1 MSFDYKKI
9 LPHFVA
15 VLVFYFIVATYF
27 SPYFSGYELKQD
39 DVSRWRGMAKEIH
52 DHRYSEN
59 EDPKWT
65 NSMFGGMP
73 AYQITN
79 EDNSNKLKWIHKI
92 SSFNM
97 KNGFGNILVAFLGF
111 YILLILVGVNPWL
124 SIGGGIAFGLSTYNI
139 IILVAGHNTKLAAI
153 GWLPAV
159 LGAILFIYKTE
170 KRELLGL
177 LILSLFMGLEVN
189 SNHVQITYYLG
200 GLVGIIIIHRLIES
214 ILQSKISVF
223 IRKTAL
229 VVLAVLIGI
238 MCNFGLLYNTYK
250 YSKQTIRGK
259 SELIAQKDKEKE
271 LEAKKKKGRNGLD
284 FEYITNWSLGK
295 EETIS
300 VFLANV
306 KGGASNEILA
316 SLDGVKE
323 DRNIRELKGAVTNY
337 YRNNSSQVNNGGYI
351 KSYWG
356 DQPFTSGPIYMGITV
371 FLLFLIGLV
380 LDKGYL
386 RWIAISATVIFVLLA
401 WGKNFEGFN
410 RWVVD
415 YLPLYNKFRAVS
427 MTMVIVQVLLPL
439 IGFWGLH
446 LLIKKRDELK
456 LSKILYPVGALI
468 LVLLIFLLNPE
479 SFLTFTSKSEASIL
493 NSSNPNRDY
502 VSVMDLVQEYRID
515 FFKDEVKRALMYV
528 FLIGGTLFSFIKLK
542 FNSKILIALI
552 IGFVLSDLWTANI
565 NYQNNSKNRKT
576 RKYKHWSKNRNKNV
590 PYLADKADISIADQ
604 EFDFHLEFK
613 EKYIHAE
620 SVLKDYKESEGKK
633 KGLKP
638 HEKQELRF
646 KVIRDNTHYRVLK
659 LGNPFNDA
667 SVSYFHKSVG
677 GYHAAKLMRYQELI
691 ENAIHS
697 EMSVI
702 QRSFSAQDINVI
714 QRSMMNTPVLN
725 MLNTKYIIYNKDAPP
740 IRNDYSNGSAWAVKE
755 LIFVDNPN
763 EEIERV
769 GNINSKTQA
778 LVDKRFKAQFKRNLK
793 FGDFPSE
800 IKLQSVKSN
809 ELNYAFE
816 SKGNQLMIFS
826 DIYYEDGWNAYI
838 DGNIVDHFRANYVL
852 RGLYVPAGKHKIDFK
867 FEPKSV
873 SIGMM
878 INSIFSLIILLGLAY
893 LGFKEI
899 KNYRSKKILEAT

>member
-9 LPHFVA
+9 FPHFVA
-15 VLVFYFIVATYF
+15 VLIFYFVVATYF
-27 SPYFSGYELKQD
+27 SPYFSGYGLKQD
-39 DVSRWRGMAKEIH
+39 DVIRWKGMAKEIQ

-97 KNGFGNILVAFLGF
+97 KNGFGNLLVAFLGF

-153 GWLPAV
+153 GWMPAV
-159 LGAILFIYKTE
+159 LGATLFIYKTE

-177 LILSLFMGLEVN
+177 LLLALFMGLEVN

-200 GLVGIIIIHRLIES
+200 GLVGIVLIHRLIEA
-214 ILQSKISVF
+214 IIQSKISVF
-223 IRKTAL
+223 IRKTGL

-238 MCNFGLLYNTYK
+238 MCNFGLLYNTFK

-271 LEAKKKKGRNGLD
+271 LEAKKNKGRNGLD
-284 FEYITNWSLGK
+284 FEYITNWSLGR

-316 SLDGVKE
+316 SLDGTKE
-323 DRNIRELKGAVTNY
+323 DKDIRELRSAVTDY
-337 YRNNSSQVNNGGYI
+337 YRKNSSQVNNGGYI

-386 RWIAISATVIFVLLA
+386 RWTAISATVLFVLLA
-401 WGKNFEGFN
+401 WGKNLEGFN
-410 RWVVD
+410 RWVID
-415 YLPLYNKFRAVS
+415 YIPMYNKFRAVS
-427 MTMVIVQVLLPL
+427 MTMVMVQLLMPL

-456 LSKILYPVGALI
+456 LSKIVYPTVAL
-468 LVLLIFLLNPE
+468 LFVLLVFFLNPE
-479 SFLTFTSKSEASIL
+479 SFLTFTSQSEASML
-493 NSSNPNRDY
+493 NVSNANSDY
-502 VSVMDLVQEYRID
+502 VAVMDIVQEYRVE

-528 FLIGGTLFSFIKLK
+528 FLVGGTIFAFIKLK
-542 FNSKILIALI
+542 FNTKILVVLI

-565 NYQNNSKNRKT
+565 KYQNNSKDRKT
-576 RKYKHWSKNRNKNV
+576 RKYKHWDKNKNKDV
-590 PYLADKADISIADQ
+590 PYLAEKADILIAEQ
-604 EFDFHLEFK
+604 EFGLHSEFN
-613 EKYIHAE
+613 EKYVAAQNI
-620 SVLKDYKESEGKK
+620 LKEYKESEGKK
-633 KGLKP
+633 KGLKLF
-638 HEKQELRF
+638 EKQELKF

-691 ENAIHS
+691 ENSIHS
-697 EMSVI
+697 EMSSI
-702 QRSFSAQDINVI
+702 QNSFRAQDINLI
-714 QRSMMNTPVLN
+714 ERSMMNTPVLN
-725 MLNTKYIIYNKDAPP
+725 MLNTKYIIFNKEAPP
-740 IRNDYSNGSAWAVKE
+740 IINNYANGSAWAVKD
-755 LIFVDNPN
+755 LIFVENPN

-769 GNINSKTQA
+769 GKINSKTQA
-778 LVDKRFKAQFKRNLK
+778 LVDKRFKGQFATNLV
-793 FGDFPSE
+793 FGDFPSS
-800 IKLQSVKSN
+800 IKLKSIKSN

-816 SKGNQLMIFS
+816 SKGNQLIIFS

-838 DGNIVDHFRANYVL
+838 DNQPVDHFRANYVL
-852 RGLYVPAGKHKIDFK
+852 RGLYVPAGKHKIVFK

-873 SIGMM
+873 AIGMI
-878 INSIFSLIILLGLAY
+878 INTIFSLVILVGLAY
-893 LGFKEI
+893 LAFKEFRDF
-899 KNYRSKKILEAT
+899 KAKKVVGTV

>member
-9 LPHFVA
+9 FPHFVA

-27 SPYFSGYELKQD
+27 SPYFSGYDLKQD
-39 DVSRWRGMAKEIH
+39 DVSRWRGMAKEIE

-79 EDNSNKLKWIHKI
+79 EDNSNKLKWIHKL

-97 KNGFGNILVAFLGF
+97 KNGFGNLLVAFLGF
-111 YILLILVGVNPWL
+111 YILLVLIGVNPWL

-139 IILVAGHNTKLAAI
+139 IILVAGHNTKLGAI
-153 GWLPAV
+153 GWMPAV
-159 LGAILFIYKTE
+159 FGAILFIYKTE

-177 LILSLFMGLEVN
+177 LMLALFMGLEVN

-200 GLVGIIIIHRLIES
+200 GLVGIVIIHRLIEAL
-214 ILQSKISVF
+214 LQKKISAF
-223 IRKTAL
+223 IRKTGL
-229 VVLAVLIGI
+229 VVLAVLIGV
-238 MCNFGLLYNTYK
+238 MCNFGLLYNTFK

-271 LEAKKKKGRNGLD
+271 LEAKKNKGRNGLD

-316 SLDGVKE
+316 SLDGIKE
-323 DRNIRELKGAVTNY
+323 DKDLRELKSAVTNY
-337 YRNNSSQVNNGGYI
+337 YRKNSSQVNNGGYI

-386 RWIAISATVIFVLLA
+386 RWTAISATLVFVLLA
-401 WGKNFEGFN
+401 WGKNLEGFN
-410 RWVVD
+410 RWVID
-415 YLPLYNKFRAVS
+415 YIPMYNKFRAVS
-427 MTMVIVQVLLPL
+427 MTMVMVQLILPL

-446 LLIKKRDELK
+446 LLIKRRDELK
-456 LSKILYPVGALI
+456 LSIILYPTGILI
-468 LVLLIFLLNPE
+468 FVLLVFFLNPE
-479 SFLTFTSKSEASIL
+479 SLLTFTSQSEASML
-493 NSSNPNRDY
+493 NASNANRDY
-502 VSVMDLVQEYRID
+502 ISVMDIVQEYRID
-515 FFKDEVKRALMYV
+515 IFKDEVKRAIMYV
-528 FLIGGTLFSFIKLK
+528 VLIGGTIFAFIKLK
-542 FNSKILIALI
+542 FNTKVLIVLI

-565 NYQNNSKNRKT
+565 TYQNNAKDRKT
-576 RKYKHWSKNRNKNV
+576 RKYKHWVKNKNKNAH
-590 PYLADKADISIADQ
+590 YLADKADNLIAEQ
-604 EFDFHLEFK
+604 EFDLHSDFNK
-613 EKYIHAE
+613 KYVEAQNI
-620 SVLKDYKESEGKK
+620 LKDYKASEGKK

-638 HEKQELRF
+638 YEKEELRF

-697 EMSVI
+697 EMSII

-714 QRSMMNTPVLN
+714 QKSMVNTPVLN

-740 IRNDYSNGSAWAVKE
+740 IRNDYANGSAWAVKE

-763 EEIERV
+763 EEIEKV
-769 GNINSKTQA
+769 GSINSKTQV
-778 LVDKRFKAQFKRNLK
+778 LVDKRFKSQFKTNLK
-793 FGDFPSE
+793 FGDFTSE
-800 IKLQSVKSN
+800 IKLQGVKSN

-826 DIYYEDGWNAYI
+826 DVYYEDGWNAYI
-838 DGNIVDHFRANYVL
+838 DDELVDHFRANYVL
-852 RGLYVPAGKHKIDFK
+852 RGLYVPAGKHKIVFK

-893 LGFKEI
+893 LAFKEI
-899 KNYRSKKILEAT
+899 KSYRAKKILEAT